1 MDTDFLCQECGQT
14 FNARWKLESHVK
26 CKHDSKTYKCPKCE
40 EEIIGKG
47 NVENH
52 LREHKTK
59 TCGTCKVV
67 MPLNSWSSH
76 KANCSGNLLSC
87 EKCSYTT
94 KLKGS
99 LKRHHASIHEPI
111 TLKIHVIFHHYEEY
125 FEATGTNF
133 RTTNGEHHEALH
145 HSLKMFERKKGLNM
159 QQKTW
164 LLHAPTEISHLNFIL

>member
-1 MDTDFLCQECGQT
+1 MDVDFLCQECGQT

-26 CKHDSKTYKCPKCE
+26 CKHDSKTYKCPKCG

-59 TCGTCKVV
+59 TCGTCMVV

-76 KANCSGNLLSC
+76 KANCSGNLLC
-87 EKCSYTT
+87 CDKCSYTT

-111 TLKIHVIFHHYEEY
+111 KPKVKEEILHSCIHCKKSF
-125 FEATGTNF
+125 
-133 RTTNGEHHEALH
+133 
-145 HSLKMFERKKGLNM
+145 KMRKHL
-159 QQKTW
+159 TV
-164 LLHAPTEISHLNFIL
+164 HAPTKISHFNFIL